1 MLAYT
6 ASTWTAVII
15 GCSIFVPLGIAIVL
29 YVLYLTRWKDDAEEQ
44 RLRRQQTEYYERTRR
59 GA

>member
-1 MLAYT
+1 M
-6 ASTWTAVII
+6 II